1 VIVTIPSTHRSTFAL
16 LILLVRAPS
25 RSRRLLRAVP
35 GAMTPILL
43 TGAEVLTHREMM
55 RRTARLLDRRPP
67 LILKVPVLS
76 PRLSSYWVSLVT
88 PVRAALR

>member
-1 VIVTIPSTHRSTFAL
+1 
-16 LILLVRAPS
+16 
-25 RSRRLLRAVP
+25 
-35 GAMTPILL
+35 MTPILL